1 MRTVRGV
8 RRGRRR
14 RARAHVARQ
23 GYPSDDTAGFSVQK
37 VTITNPI
44 AVLSD
49 NTDMNDDEQYGIS
62 TIEDVARLVQR
73 DLNNAKLTGSS
84 TASARLA
91 VAANASQPQ
100 AQLSSAVVP
109 ALPTPARG

>member
-1 MRTVRGV
+1 M
-8 RRGRRR
+8 
-14 RARAHVARQ
+14 
-23 GYPSDDTAGFSVQK
+23 
-37 VTITNPI
+37 I

-73 DLNNAKLTGSS
+73 DLNNAKLTGPST

-91 VAANASQPQ
+91 VAANVAQPQ